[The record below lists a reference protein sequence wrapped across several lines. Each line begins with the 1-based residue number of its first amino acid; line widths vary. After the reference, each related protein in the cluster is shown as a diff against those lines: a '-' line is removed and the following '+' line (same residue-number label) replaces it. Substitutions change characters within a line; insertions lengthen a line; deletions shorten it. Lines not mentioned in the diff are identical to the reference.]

1 LTDIFLGIA
10 KKQKIEV
17 DSEVEKS
24 IEMHFEKNETGGTEG
39 NGRYARKLF
48 DRSFAAMAI
57 RASKLDAKNQ
67 ADYLAAITKF
77 QVSDIPE
84 YINPKPK
91 QKQRI
96 GFAPEDAN

>member
-1 LTDIFLGIA
+1 
-10 KKQKIEV
+10 
-17 DSEVEKS
+17 
-24 IEMHFEKNETGGTEG
+24 
-39 NGRYARKLF
+39 
-48 DRSFAAMAI
+48 MAI